1 MDIFFHHSY
10 NLDLLNLL
18 NIVGVESANKKIYPH
33 IYAEFGQPLSN
44 ESKETI
50 YQLSNAL
57 GTSIISAP
65 IAFVL
70 SIIPQFEKADILDLL
85 LDQEGFH
92 AAIEQFEPR
101 LLSQKDHLF
110 ILFRVLAPVLH
121 ELENL
126 GFRDYWLSEC
136 LPLIED
142 RLEKIDPILFN
153 SPLIKNLQQMVEPD
167 ILPDEM
173 HSYLCALNGGK
184 GIRLA
189 QHRTIVDIS
198 FADDRIFDFCM
209 HELFHPPLTDP
220 KIKSILSELATDNFL
235 QLAYEKSNS
244 LTGIEKIE
252 TYLQENISEAY
263 KSYLLY
269 SSGLLPDPFGFL
281 QSYKQGAFLLSIILL
296 DHLVWNGMQGKSML
310 NHLQIWIDNNP
321 VGNMMNLYQQALDR
335 AGKTPGEQ

>member
-18 NIVGVESANKKIYPH
+18 NIVGAESPNKNIYPH

-44 ESKETI
+44 ESKEII

-65 IAFVL
+65 IAFAL

-85 LDQEGFH
+85 LDQEGFQT
-92 AAIEQFEPR
+92 AIEQFEPR
-101 LLSQKDHLF
+101 LLSQTDQLLF
-110 ILFRVLAPVLH
+110 LFQVLAPVLH

-142 RLEKIDPILFN
+142 WLDKLDPIVFN
-153 SPLIKNLQQMVEPD
+153 SPLIKNLQQMIEPE

-173 HSYLCALNGGK
+173 HVYLCALNGGK
-184 GIRLA
+184 GVRLS

-198 FADDRIFDFCM
+198 FADDRIIDFCLY
-209 HELFHPPLTDP
+209 ELFHLPFSDEE
-220 KIKSILSELATDNFL
+220 IKTIMSALATDTFL
-235 QLAYEKSNS
+235 QLAYEKSRS
-244 LTGIEKIE
+244 LTGMERIES
-252 TYLQENISEAY
+252 YLQENISEAY

-269 SSGLLPDPFGFL
+269 LSGLLPDPRGFL
-281 QSYKQGAFLLSIILL
+281 QTYKQGAFVLSVVIL
-296 DHLVWNGMQGKSML
+296 DDLVWNGMEGKSML
-310 NHLQIWIDNNP
+310 THLQMWMENNP
-321 VGNMMNLYQQALDR
+321 VGNIMELYKQALGR
-335 AGKTPGEQ
+335 AGKIPGDQ